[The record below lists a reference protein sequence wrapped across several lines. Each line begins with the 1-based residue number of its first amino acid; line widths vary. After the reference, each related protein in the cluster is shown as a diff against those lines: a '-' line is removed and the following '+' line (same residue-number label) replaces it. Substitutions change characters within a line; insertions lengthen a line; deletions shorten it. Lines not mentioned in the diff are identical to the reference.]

1 MTRHTILKRFRVWFK
16 RIVVTCL
23 IVLVLALAALL
34 IYFPGRQSALAF
46 TLATGFGIHDL
57 QTRVDVLEDKA
68 LNDKPFTD
76 EDKALLKDL
85 YTCLAKG
92 GQLTVV
98 YGQTSQMMTRYLSMS
113 GEEFFTAPKIFLGS
127 RPVQME
133 AARLTEVLTT
143 DYRNKRSLKDVY
155 QSPEFNMA
163 DPAVPDSIAG
173 LYFGRLTVRTQ
184 ATPDGE
190 IALRWRAEVP
200 WVWPDY
206 ETVRER
212 YGGYKAREFAL
223 PNAHSFLWGRKYS
236 LTMDD
241 GLGAHLEVLGLA
253 KRFLVYAEWDEV
265 IEPSEVT
272 GN

>member
-1 MTRHTILKRFRVWFK
+1 MTRQAILKRFRVWFK

-23 IVLVLALAALL
+23 IVIALAVTALL
-34 IYFPGRQSALAF
+34 IYFPGRQATMAF
-46 TLATGFGIHDL
+46 TLATGLGIQDL
-57 QTRVDVLEDKA
+57 QARVDVLEDKA
-68 LNDKPFTD
+68 LNDESFTD
-76 EDKALLKDL
+76 EDKAYLKDL

-92 GQLTVV
+92 GRLTVV
-98 YGQTSQMMTRYLSMS
+98 FGQTGQMMTRYLSMS
-113 GEEFFTAPKIFLGS
+113 GDALQTDPKIFLDS
-127 RPVQME
+127 RPVRME
-133 AARLTEVLTT
+133 AARLTDELTA
-143 DYRNKRSLKDVY
+143 DYRNEHSLKDVY

-173 LYFGRLTVRTQ
+173 LYFGRLSVRPQ

-223 PNAHSFLWGRKYS
+223 PNARSFLWGRKYS

-241 GLGAHLEVLGLA
+241 GLGAHLENLGLA

-265 IEPSEVT
+265 IGP
-272 GN
+272 GDQK